1 MSRFFV
7 RLSYKGTNFHGW
19 QIQPN
24 AITVQ
29 ETLEKAFSLIL
40 QENIKIIGCGRT
52 DTGVHAKDFFAHFDC
67 NSNISDLEKFT
78 YKLNS
83 LLPKDIAIQ
92 EIFTVGKEAH
102 ARFDATE
109 RTYKYYIS
117 KVKTPFRYEESYFY
131 PFPLNI
137 SAMNEAAKKLLDY
150 TDFTSF
156 SKLHTD
162 VKTNNCVIKE
172 AYWEKTDTQLVFT
185 ITADRF
191 LRNMVRA
198 IVGTLLEVGKG
209 KCSVERFCEIIETKD
224 RGKAG
229 SSAPAEGLFLHRI
242 LYPFI
247 E

>member
-1 MSRFFV
+1 MRYFV
-7 RLSYKGTNFHGW
+7 QLSYKGTKFHGW

-24 AITVQ
+24 AVTVQ
-29 ETLEKAFSLIL
+29 EPLEKAFSLL
-40 QENIKIIGCGRT
+40 LREKIKIVGCGRT
-52 DTGVHAKDFFAHFDC
+52 DTGVHASCFYAHFDC
-67 NSNISDLEKFT
+67 NHTISNLEKLT
-78 YKLNS
+78 YKFNS

-92 EIFTVGKEAH
+92 RIFSVKEDAH
-102 ARFDATE
+102 ARFEATE

-117 KVKTPFRYEESYFY
+117 KVKTPFHYEESFFY

-137 SAMNEAAKKLLDY
+137 SAMNEAAKKLLNY

-162 VKTNNCVIKE
+162 VKTNNCRIIA
-172 AYWEKTDTQLVFT
+172 AYWEETDEQLIFT

-198 IVGTLLEVGKG
+198 IVGTLLEVGKE
-209 KCSVERFCEIIETKD
+209 KCSVEQFCEIIEAKD

-242 LYPFI
+242 KYPFL
-247 E
+247 

>member
-1 MSRFFV
+1 MARFFV
-7 RLSYKGTNFHGW
+7 RLNYKGLNFHGW

-40 QENIKIIGCGRT
+40 QEEIKIVGCGRT
-52 DTGVHAKDFFAHFDC
+52 DTGVHASCFYAHFDC
-67 NSNISDLEKFT
+67 KSPLSDLGKLT

-92 EIFTVGKEAH
+92 EIFTVNKEAH

-117 KVKTPFRYEESYFY
+117 KEKIPFRYEESYFY
-131 PFPLNI
+131 PFPL
-137 SAMNEAAKKLLDY
+137 AVETMNEAAKKLLDY

-162 VKTNNCVIKE
+162 VKTNSCVIKE
-172 AYWEKTDTQLVFT
+172 AYWEEANTQLIFT

-209 KCSVERFCEIIETKD
+209 KCSVGKFCEIIEAKD

-229 SSAPAEGLFLHRI
+229 SSAPAEGLFLHKI
-242 LYPFI
+242 SYPFL
-247 E
+247 

>member
-1 MSRFFV
+1 MARYFTQ
-7 RLSYKGTNFHGW
+7 LSYKGTDFHGW

-24 AITVQ
+24 AVTVQ

-40 QENIKIIGCGRT
+40 RETIKIIGCGRT
-52 DTGVHAKDFFAHFDC
+52 DTGVHARQFYAHFDC
-67 NSNISDLEKFT
+67 DTAAYDLDKLAF
-78 YKLNS
+78 KLNTI
-83 LLPKDIAIQ
+83 LPKSITIQ
-92 EIFTVGKEAH
+92 HIFPVSSEAH
-102 ARFDATE
+102 ARFDATS
-109 RTYKYYIS
+109 RTYKYYLA
-117 KVKTPFRYEESYFY
+117 KVKMPFAYEQSYY
-131 PFPLNI
+131 YSFPLNI
-137 SAMNEAAKKLLDY
+137 SAMNDAAKKLLDY

-172 AYWEKTDTQLVFT
+172 AYWEETDEQLIFT

-209 KCSVERFCEIIETKD
+209 KCSVERFCEIIEAKD

-229 SSAPAEGLFLHRI
+229 SSAPAEGLFLHKI
-242 LYPFI
+242 VYPFL
-247 E
+247 